1 MYRIE
6 LVPGEVTVFRTIEE
20 LATGVRNGLIT
31 PKARIYHSASDKW
44 LPIEFHPHY
53 KQALE
58 VASGRAAEPSGAKQ
72 PGMKA
77 TERPRSE
84 GLTFLNVPISPVT
97 PTSLTMPGSPSVHQ
111 TAPRPPQPLPGSDPV
126 ASSRAMSDPFSLP
139 WITPKSDT
147 STHAQAHPLAQAR
160 AQPDPVES
168 TSRFAPPPTKPD
180 PVEST
185 SRFAP
190 PGGHATVT
198 RTAQVDPRAIV
209 LYQPDVEESAPE
221 DTVVEESALEE
232 PAVEGVHAFEPVV
245 LRPAPTLPPVSPSP
259 VLELPR
265 ISYPEIM
272 PAEAPVAMRASSPK
286 RPLHLA
292 GAILLLAAGGYA
304 STTMLSLGGG
314 NDGFTAASTMADRPV
329 VPIRATAAPAQRAS
343 QVAADPLPTRST
355 SNATPRP
362 APTPVPAGA
371 PAVHAPTTGVPAVRT
386 SAASVRADSTP
397 LPPASS
403 GFARALEARAIVTT
417 PAKATSGTATDSLA
431 DAAPAID
438 MQVAMPALPGEDSV
452 AAARPKSD
460 STMKKILRA
469 LNGGKTAP

>member
-97 PTSLTMPGSPSVHQ
+97 PTSLTMPGSPSVHP

-139 WITPKSDT
+139 WVKPQSDT
-147 STHAQAHPLAQAR
+147 STHAQAHPVAPAR
-160 AQPDPVES
+160 AQ
-168 TSRFAPPPTKPD
+168 PD

-232 PAVEGVHAFEPVV
+232 PAVEG
-245 LRPAPTLPPVSPSP
+245 
-259 VLELPR
+259 
-265 ISYPEIM
+265 
-272 PAEAPVAMRASSPK
+272 
-286 RPLHLA
+286 
-292 GAILLLAAGGYA
+292 
-304 STTMLSLGGG
+304 
-314 NDGFTAASTMADRPV
+314 
-329 VPIRATAAPAQRAS
+329 
-343 QVAADPLPTRST
+343 
-355 SNATPRP
+355 
-362 APTPVPAGA
+362 
-371 PAVHAPTTGVPAVRT
+371 
-386 SAASVRADSTP
+386 
-397 LPPASS
+397 
-403 GFARALEARAIVTT
+403 
-417 PAKATSGTATDSLA
+417 
-431 DAAPAID
+431 
-438 MQVAMPALPGEDSV
+438 
-452 AAARPKSD
+452 
-460 STMKKILRA
+460 
-469 LNGGKTAP
+469 

>member
-58 VASGRAAEPSGAKQ
+58 VASGRAPEPSAAKP
-72 PGMKA
+72 PGTKP

-97 PTSLTMPGSPSVHQ
+97 PTSLTMPGNPSVHP
-111 TAPRPPQPLPGSDPV
+111 TAPRPPQPGPDPV
-126 ASSRAMSDPFSLP
+126 TSSRAMSDTFLLP
-139 WITPKSDT
+139 WITPQPDT
-147 STHAQAHPLAQAR
+147 SAHAP
-160 AQPDPVES
+160 AQPVAPAPAKLDLLES
-168 TSRFAPPPTKPD
+168 TSRFAPP
-180 PVEST
+180 
-185 SRFAP
+185 A
-190 PGGHATVT
+190 GHATVT
-198 RTAQVDPRAIV
+198 RTAEVDPRA
-209 LYQPDVEESAPE
+209 LLLCQPDVEESAPE
-221 DTVVEESALEE
+221 DSVAEESALDG
-232 PAVEGVHAFEPVV
+232 PAVEEVHPFEPVV
-245 LRPAPTLPPVSPSP
+245 LRQAPTLPPVSPSP

-265 ISYPEIM
+265 ISYPEIT
-272 PAEAPVAMRASSPK
+272 PAEAPVAMRPSSAK

-304 STTMLSLGGG
+304 STTMLSLGRG
-314 NDGFTAASTMADRPV
+314 NDGFTTASTMADRPV
-329 VPIRATAAPAQRAS
+329 VPIRAAAAPAQRAPRAS
-343 QVAADPLPTRST
+343 LVATGST
-355 SNATPRP
+355 LNATPKP
-362 APTPVPAGA
+362 APTSAPAGA
-371 PAVHAPTTGVPAVRT
+371 PAVHAPTTGVLAVRT
-386 SAASVRADSTP
+386 PAATVRADSTP

-403 GFARALEARAIVTT
+403 GFARALEPRAIVAM
-417 PAKATSGTATDSLA
+417 PAKATSGAATDSVA

-438 MQVAMPALPGEDSV
+438 MQVAMPALPGDDSI
-452 AAARPKSD
+452 AAPRQKND

-469 LNGGKTAP
+469 LNGGKTVP